1 MSFLEAKSLL
11 DKSGQLTDPASL
23 LSEDRLGPGGHD
35 DALNSVWG
43 VTDFTA
49 AVAIL
54 SKLKPE
60 HLVELSLEETV
71 LDEFVYFRNRLRIHD
86 CCKEFLINTQ

>member
-1 MSFLEAKSLL
+1 MANTHLKLSFLESKSLL
-11 DKSGQLTDPASL
+11 DKSSQLTDPASL
-23 LSEDRLGPGGHD
+23 LSEDRLGPGGHN

-49 AVAIL
+49 IVAIL
-54 SKLKPE
+54 GKLKSE

-71 LDEFVYFRNRLRIHD
+71 LDKFVYF
-86 CCKEFLINTQ
+86 